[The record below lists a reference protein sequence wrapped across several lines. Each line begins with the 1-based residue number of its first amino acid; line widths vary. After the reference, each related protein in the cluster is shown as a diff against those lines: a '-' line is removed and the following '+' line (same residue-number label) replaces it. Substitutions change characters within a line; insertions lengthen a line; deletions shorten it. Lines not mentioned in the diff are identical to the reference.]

1 MWESRV
7 LRRAFERLELHEGKL
22 SRAVLRG
29 GGGGDVTSL
38 PDTWVGNHP
47 GLPGRSSS
55 LLVSSWGGHKLSSC
69 FLRSSISPACSVSF
83 LSSVSTI
90 TLPSPSKMRKWSTLF
105 TAATMIRFLPS
116 VGMPLTSFSEDINRS
131 LSGMVQKRPFSGNT
145 RDLSADPDR
154 SRVGAGL
161 RDPRLT
167 CWGFSSARTAC
178 TPEVPA
184 SERAAHPSA
193 TPRGFSR
200 LDWGLHCASTGG
212 GSGRTAATSSSPC
225 PTAAAGRSR
234 PAAGC

>member
-1 MWESRV
+1 MHPARSRGASAGVTGLHVTRRRSGTGRPAVAADGGSGDHCPNQLLQDPLSPV
-7 LRRAFERLELHEGKL
+7 LDG
-22 SRAVLRG
+22 RAVG
-29 GGGGDVTSL
+29 K
-38 PDTWVGNHP
+38 
-47 GLPGRSSS
+47 GRS
-55 LLVSSWGGHKLSSC
+55 LYPQGPC
-69 FLRSSISPACSVSF
+69 A
-83 LSSVSTI
+83 
-90 TLPSPSKMRKWSTLF
+90 
-105 TAATMIRFLPS
+105 
-116 VGMPLTSFSEDINRS
+116 
-131 LSGMVQKRPFSGNT
+131 GMVQKRPFSGNT

-178 TPEVPA
+178 TPGVPA

-200 LDWGLHCASTGG
+200 LDWGLHCASTSG
-212 GSGRTAATSSSPC
+212 GSGRTTATSSSPS